1 LLVKKQK
8 RVSQDWIGV
17 RWGNSKVTRCS
28 NLMSFD
34 LDGAKMRDFLRFL
47 EFLSIFGENFL

>member
-1 LLVKKQK
+1 LLVKKQN